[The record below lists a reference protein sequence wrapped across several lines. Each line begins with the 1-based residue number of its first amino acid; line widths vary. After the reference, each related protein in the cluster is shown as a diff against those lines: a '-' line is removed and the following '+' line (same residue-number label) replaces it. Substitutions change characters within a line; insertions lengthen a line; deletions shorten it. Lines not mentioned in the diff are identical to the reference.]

1 MLTDVTSGVQL
12 NVLECVAIGIGA
24 CIKDLSGYVPNFGIT
39 KENILTKRYVFD
51 ASMIGTLRAKY
62 ADSKG
67 LEN

>member
-12 NVLECVAIGIGA
+12 NVFECGAIGIGA
-24 CIKDLSGYVPNFGIT
+24 CIKDLSEYVPNFGIT

-62 ADSKG
+62 DDNKG